1 MLIFRRIK
9 LVGCVDR
16 LRQWWNQGQL
26 DRSREFGVT
35 DYLKMRGNYVVF
47 SEKNLAEDS
56 EEEIAREPEV
66 LVFDRDQSRY
76 FKGKIAVAT
85 PEQLEERNSG
95 LIIVDIKARA
105 HGKAEIKHF
114 VISYEEGKNKFVG
127 HILQAKTPLP
137 MNYFVLTAL
146 EKRKIKYNVE
156 SVDAT
161 LNSTMSG
168 VGGLKY
174 AKQGATLTGIVIAF
188 FGRIFS
194 NILPDSWRPKLSE
207 VAAQPNPAL
216 LEVDPLNAPK
226 VPEHEEQL
234 IHQEPENNEKAF
246 LKGDLKKYQA
256 RILWLVTGMVVAGTL
271 AALIFAPGAVL
282 PMLAYLPL
290 YYLIPGFVGVVLVSP
305 LFIRLAIFIW
315 QSGGVGLRFIGEVAL
330 LQQAFGNWIY
340 DTHDEDGNLKD
351 GIAGRGMLLRN
362 ICIPVFFVT
371 SLITGFI
378 NQFPKI
384 FSKKS
389 PFDEIDINNS
399 SNSKSLKWANRIGR
413 LVSNWG
419 RVSSLA
425 IVGTIGTIAFMALFL
440 GGPTAALPIAQA
452 MAWVFSNVIFC
463 YLPAAWTSF
472 LLPSL
477 IQFALSSS
485 LVLGISL
492 AVSGGLMI
500 LLLYPVF
507 KGSSRM
513 LMDAAFD
520 PEKAKKEAEE
530 KGRFARFCDWILRR
544 NQEVVEREGVNVIA
558 SVDSVLT
565 GHEGEHENQSGRIN
579 SSIHETAEEVIK
591 ADNRNLWTKFWDF
604 VLRRNREEKV
614 AKLNQGILHDEQE
627 ERKLRDIANERREQ
641 ENEAV

>member
-1 MLIFRRIK
+1 MFIFRRIK

-26 DRSREFGVT
+26 DGSREFGVT
-35 DYLKMRGNYVVF
+35 DYLKMRGNYVIF

-105 HGKAEIKHF
+105 HGEAETKHF
-114 VISYEEGKNKFVG
+114 VISYEEGRNKFVG
-127 HILQAKTPLP
+127 HILQADTPLP
-137 MNYFVLTAL
+137 MNYFVLTSL

-161 LNSTMSG
+161 LDSTMSG

-174 AKQGATLTGIVIAF
+174 VKQGATLTGIMVAF

-194 NILPDSWRPKLSE
+194 SILPDSWQPKISE
-207 VAAQPNPAL
+207 VAAPPRPNR
-216 LEVDPLNAPK
+216 VDPLLEIEALEG
-226 VPEHEEQL
+226 VEHEEQL
-234 IHQEPENNEKAF
+234 LPQEPENNEKSF
-246 LKGDLKKYQA
+246 LKGDVKKYQA
-256 RILWLVTGMVVAGTL
+256 MILWLVTGMVVAGTL
-271 AALIFAPGAVL
+271 AGLIFAPGAVL

-305 LFIRLAIFIW
+305 LVIRFAIFLW

-340 DTHDEDGNLKD
+340 DTANREDITRLGGL
-351 GIAGRGMLLRN
+351 ARN
-362 ICIPVFFVT
+362 ICVPVFFIT
-371 SLITGFI
+371 SIITGFI

-389 PFDEIDINNS
+389 PFDEMDINNS

-419 RVSSLA
+419 RVSSIA
-425 IVGTIGTIAFMALFL
+425 IVGTIGTMAFMALFL

-452 MAWVFSNVIFC
+452 MAWGFSNVIFF
-463 YLPAAWTSF
+463 YLPTAWTSF

-477 IQFALSSS
+477 IQFALSSP
-485 LVLGISL
+485 LILGISL
-492 AVSGGLMI
+492 AISGVLMT
-500 LLLYPVF
+500 LLLYPIL
-507 KGSSRM
+507 KGLGRM
-513 LMDAAFD
+513 TMDAAFD
-520 PEKAKKEAEE
+520 PEKSKKQAEE
-530 KGRFARFCDWILRR
+530 RSRFARFCDWILRR
-544 NQEVVEREGVNVIA
+544 NQEIARRDEVNVRA
-558 SVDSVLT
+558 SMLS
-565 GHEGEHENQSGRIN
+565 GQSENENPDVIN
-579 SSIHETAEEVIK
+579 SSIYEPAEEAVIGDK
-591 ADNRNLWTKFWDF
+591 KSRWTRFWDF
-604 VLRRNREEKV
+604 VLRRKHEEKV
-614 AKLNQGILHDEQE
+614 SQLNEEFHLNEQE
-627 ERKLRDIANERREQ
+627 DRANRGIVANEPRKEGV
-641 ENEAV
+641 EEDEAV

>member
-1 MLIFRRIK
+1 MFIYRRIK

-26 DRSREFGVT
+26 DGSREFGVT
-35 DYLKMRGNYVVF
+35 DYLKMRGNYVIF

-85 PEQLEERNSG
+85 PEQLEERNSS

-105 HGKAEIKHF
+105 HGEAETKHF

-127 HILQAKTPLP
+127 HILKADTPLP
-137 MNYFVLTAL
+137 INYFVLTSL

-161 LNSTMSG
+161 LDSTMSG
-168 VGGLKY
+168 VGALKY
-174 AKQGATLTGIVIAF
+174 AKQGATLTGIMIAF
-188 FGRIFS
+188 LGRIFS
-194 NILPDSWRPKLSE
+194 SILPDSWQPKISE
-207 VAAQPNPAL
+207 VAAP
-216 LEVDPLNAPK
+216 
-226 VPEHEEQL
+226 PEPQ
-234 IHQEPENNEKAF
+234 NNEKSF
-246 LKGDLKKYQA
+246 LKGDVKKYQA

-271 AALIFAPGAVL
+271 AGLIFAPGAVF

-305 LFIRLAIFIW
+305 LVIRFAIFLW

-340 DTHDEDGNLKD
+340 DTANREDITRL
-351 GIAGRGMLLRN
+351 GRVARN
-362 ICIPVFFVT
+362 ICIPVFFIT
-371 SLITGFI
+371 SIITGFI

-419 RVSSLA
+419 RVSSIA
-425 IVGTIGTIAFMALFL
+425 IVGTIGTMAFMALFL

-452 MAWVFSNVIFC
+452 MAWVFSNVIFF
-463 YLPAAWTSF
+463 YLPTTWTSF

-477 IQFALSSS
+477 IQFALSSP
-485 LVLGISL
+485 LILGISL
-492 AVSGGLMI
+492 AISGVLMT
-500 LLLYPVF
+500 LLLYPIL
-507 KGSSRM
+507 KGLGRM
-513 LMDAAFD
+513 IMDAAFD
-520 PEKAKKEAEE
+520 PEKSKKQAEE
-530 KGRFARFCDWILRR
+530 RSRFARFCDWILRR
-544 NQEVVEREGVNVIA
+544 NQEVARRDEVNMRA
-558 SVDSVLT
+558 SRLS
-565 GHEGEHENQSGRIN
+565 GQSENENTDVIN
-579 SSIHETAEEVIK
+579 SSIHEPAEEAVVGDK
-591 ADNRNLWTKFWDF
+591 KSRWTRFWDF
-604 VLRRNREEKV
+604 ILRRNHQEKV
-614 AKLNQGILHDEQE
+614 SQLNEEFHINEQE
-627 ERKLRDIANERREQ
+627 DRANHGIVA
-641 ENEAV
+641 N